1 MTDIAVDFA
10 ECSAMAGRVAHMVY
24 GDDTPEGAGGAP
36 REGGDKRS
44 PGKQSASQE
53 ERCCTVRAYSGS
65 SNILMISLRNRLS
78 LLPADVL
85 LMCG

>member
-10 ECSAMAGRVAHMVY
+10 ECSAMAGRVARMVY

-53 ERCCTVRAYSGS
+53 EREVLHRARVQWFEQHLDDFPSEPPLS
-65 SNILMISLRNRLS
+65 S
-78 LLPADVL
+78 A
-85 LMCG
+85 C